1 MIVDDEPDI
10 TYLLKKVFQI
20 NNIATDS
27 FNDAEEALSQFKS
40 GMYGLILLDIGM
52 PRMNGFE
59 LYGEI
64 RKLDRAVKVCFLSA
78 YENFSS
84 HRGFNEL
91 KMNCVLKKPI
101 RMADLVQH
109 VKLQI
114 APLVA

>member
-1 MIVDDEPDI
+1 MIMLPLARIMIVDDEPDI

-59 LYGEI
+59 LYGESG
-64 RKLDRAVKVCFLSA
+64 R
-78 YENFSS
+78 
-84 HRGFNEL
+84 
-91 KMNCVLKKPI
+91 
-101 RMADLVQH
+101 
-109 VKLQI
+109 
-114 APLVA
+114 